1 MAEPDWYIRNE
12 LKLRHLH
19 LLVVLDDMRSMG
31 KVAAHTHV
39 TQPAVS
45 KALGEMEKGLGMK
58 LFERTSRGILPTVF
72 GECMVRHAR
81 TVLNEL
87 NQAADE
93 LRGLQ
98 TGALGRIH
106 VGVLSNVIPALLPQ
120 SIALLKKRSPGTN
133 VHLAEGS
140 MDRLLPQLLLGELD
154 LIIGRPVE
162 NHAVSDLGTKTLSEQ
177 PIVLITGPQHPLA
190 RRRTRLKWS
199 DLEDYTWVL
208 PPAGMLLRA
217 PLERTFKRHGMPMPA
232 NFVEALSVQFVIS
245 YVQLSDA
252 IATTTRDIAE
262 HYQKQG
268 QVSLLKF
275 NFPRLVRPLG
285 IAWNRRRPLSP
296 STALL
301 IECLEEVSRAGAPG

>member
-1 MAEPDWYIRNE
+1 
-12 LKLRHLH
+12 
-19 LLVVLDDMRSMG
+19 
-31 KVAAHTHV
+31 
-39 TQPAVS
+39 
-45 KALGEMEKGLGMK
+45 
-58 LFERTSRGILPTVF
+58 
-72 GECMVRHAR
+72 MV
-81 TVLNEL
+81 
-87 NQAADE
+87 
-93 LRGLQ
+93 
-98 TGALGRIH
+98 
-106 VGVLSNVIPALLPQ
+106 
-120 SIALLKKRSPGTN
+120 
-133 VHLAEGS
+133 
-140 MDRLLPQLLLGELD
+140 
-154 LIIGRPVE
+154 GRPVE

-199 DLEDYTWVL
+199 DLRDYTWVL

-252 IATTTRDIAE
+252 IATTTKDIAE

-275 NFPRLVRPLG
+275 NFPRLVRTLG
-285 IAWNRRRPLSP
+285 IAWNKRRPLSP

>member
-1 MAEPDWYIRNE
+1 MAEPGWYIRNE

-19 LLVVLDDMRSMG
+19 LLVALDDLRSMG

-58 LFERTSRGILPTVF
+58 LFERASRGIVPTVY
-72 GECMVRHAR
+72 GECLVRHAR
-81 TVLNEL
+81 AVLNEL
-87 NQAADE
+87 HQAGDE
-93 LRGLQ
+93 LRGLES
-98 TGALGRIH
+98 GALGRIT

-120 SIALLKKRSPGTN
+120 SIALLNKRSPGIN

-140 MDRLLPQLLLGELD
+140 MDRLLPRLLLGELD
-154 LIIGRPVE
+154 LIVGRPVE

-177 PIVLITGPQHPLA
+177 AIVLVTGPQHPLA
-190 RRRTRLKWS
+190 RRRALKWP
-199 DLEDYTWVL
+199 DLRDYTWVL

-232 NFVEALSVQFVIS
+232 NYVEALSVQFVVS
-245 YVQLSDA
+245 YLQLSEA

-262 HYQKQG
+262 HYRRQG
-268 QVSLLKF
+268 QLSVLKF

-296 STALL
+296 STRLL
-301 IECLEEVSRAGAPG
+301 IDCLEEVSRSGAPA